1 MLTFKLKSKLIG
13 LLILFTSIVFYN
25 CSDNTESIKDIVLC
39 ETTVDVFNN
48 QTSIHVFSGTLYD
61 WMNSEDREQFTQYI
75 ILHTFL
81 NNPDLPI
88 TEIVEYTGN

>member
-1 MLTFKLKSKLIG
+1 MITRLSKTMLTC
-13 LLILFTSIVFYN
+13 LLLLLS
-25 CSDNTESIKDIVLC
+25 CNTEEPELRYSSLC

-48 QTSIHVFSGTLYD
+48 QTSIHVFSGTLYN
-61 WMNSEDREQFTQYI
+61 WMNSNDREQFTEYI

>member
-1 MLTFKLKSKLIG
+1 MKTILIS
-13 LLILFTSIVFYN
+13 LLFTSIVLS
-25 CSDNTESIKDIVLC
+25 CSNDTEKSVFKTNLC

-61 WMNSEDREQFTQYI
+61 WMNSEEREQFTQYI